1 MTLNERQLEELY
13 LRYAPRLRN
22 FAEHFLGDE
31 SASRDVVHDSFLRF
45 WEKYRDRTVLKSWAP
60 LLYAIVRSTCIDA
73 LRHRAVMNRV
83 SYCDISRLDESE
95 RLYSSLMDC
104 DSGDPLV
111 YEELCREVNEVL
123 ASLPER
129 CREIF
134 ILSRFNGRRNKEI
147 ADSLGIS
154 EQAVKNQISKALA
167 LFRKS
172 LRFQDVRTE
181 SSFNLFPKVKIQ
193 Y

>member
-31 SASRDVVHDSFLRF
+31 SAARDVVHDSFLRF

-83 SYCDISRLDESE
+83 
-95 RLYSSLMDC
+95 DC

-172 LRFQDVRTE
+172 LRSQDVRTE